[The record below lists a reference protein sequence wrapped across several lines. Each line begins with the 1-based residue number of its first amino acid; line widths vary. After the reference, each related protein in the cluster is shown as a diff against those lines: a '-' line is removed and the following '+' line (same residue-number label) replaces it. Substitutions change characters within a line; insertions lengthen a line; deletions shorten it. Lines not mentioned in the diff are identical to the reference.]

1 MAGAAVAGAV
11 GAVALR
17 AVPADASAA
26 ALTFDVNSY
35 GASNSNQSNGTTGWY
50 GSATYT
56 NGASLLIM
64 DAFTHTPAI
73 NAGGLQV
80 FTKGTGTGGYFVSQS
95 GYDLWINGTGRMAQL
110 GRSDVGATAPNW
122 TPGTAPITN
131 SLGSVVGTS
140 YFEELV
146 RGNDSSLWASRT
158 SGTLRAA
165 WKRVNTV
172 RVDSASGDG
181 SAFVPARIIDTRN
194 GTGGHTGQLQP
205 NTTTVFGP
213 FTNTNGIPPDA
224 LGIVGNISAIGF
236 SGAGFL
242 TMFPTGASQPG
253 IASVQFG
260 GGLFSIGN
268 GFTAGFGTGANVG
281 KISIY
286 VSNNVAAHCTVD
298 ITGYIQ

>member
-110 GRSDVGATAPNW
+110 GRSDVGGSRSQLATWHRADHEQPRKCRRDE
-122 TPGTAPITN
+122 
-131 SLGSVVGTS
+131 LFRRVGPRQRQ
-140 YFEELV
+140 L
-146 RGNDSSLWASRT
+146 AM
-158 SGTLRAA
+158 
-165 WKRVNTV
+165 
-172 RVDSASGDG
+172 
-181 SAFVPARIIDTRN
+181 
-194 GTGGHTGQLQP
+194 GQP
-205 NTTTVFGP
+205 
-213 FTNTNGIPPDA
+213 
-224 LGIVGNISAIGF
+224 
-236 SGAGFL
+236 
-242 TMFPTGASQPG
+242 
-253 IASVQFG
+253 
-260 GGLFSIGN
+260 
-268 GFTAGFGTGANVG
+268 
-281 KISIY
+281 
-286 VSNNVAAHCTVD
+286 HE
-298 ITGYIQ
+298 